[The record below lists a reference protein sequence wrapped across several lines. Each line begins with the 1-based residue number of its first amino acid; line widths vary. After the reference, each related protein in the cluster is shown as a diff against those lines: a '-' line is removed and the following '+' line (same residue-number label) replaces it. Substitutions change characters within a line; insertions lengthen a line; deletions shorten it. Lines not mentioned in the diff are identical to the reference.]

1 VDSVKKNLTNRRG
14 YLKFGGSV
22 ILLSGLGLLGRD
34 GHRTKTNPN
43 EKILFDFFIKLTN
56 ESNRALNRASLKPNS
71 NKGLEFDKKD
81 YDKLAK
87 ELLSDYSRLFKVNFH
102 PEIQSSPEVHKII
115 DSLQKHGISA
125 ESFRSMIEPDRDI
138 ILKDLFNFARQEEKF
153 YTQSLD
159 QNLEPQSKSFLLRF
173 AKYYTV
179 FINNDNYQH

>member
-1 VDSVKKNLTNRRG
+1 MGHAKKDLTTRRG
-14 YLKFGGSV
+14 YLKLGGSV
-22 ILLSGLGLLGRD
+22 VLLGGLGLLGRD
-34 GHRTKTNPN
+34 GHRNKTNPN

-56 ESNRALNRASLKPNS
+56 ESNRALNRATLKPNS
-71 NKGLEFDKKD
+71 NAELEFNKKD

-87 ELLSDYSRLFKVNFH
+87 ELLTDYSRLFKVKFH
-102 PEIQSSPEVHKII
+102 HEIQSCPEVHKII
-115 DSLQKHGISA
+115 DSLQKHSISA
-125 ESFRSMIEPDRDI
+125 ESFRSMIELDRDI
-138 ILKDLFNFARQEEKF
+138 ILKDLFSFARQEEKF